1 MYILKQNLLCCLILS
16 FFSFQQNKILW
27 SADTNSAWGFLLEI
41 HFQKNFD
48 SMFSRNFYFRIGVK
62 VLLFFP
68 WRGENRPQPALLAKP
83 LQKSNK
89 MAKKKKKVFN
99 FRKSLPFLYQIGFS
113 GSICKHLE
121 NGFEGSWTRHTL
133 NLLISY
139 KISLLCGPYTTTST
153 SLTKTMTRS
162 FVLDLQLLLLSRT
175 FMPMEW
181 LNTWMGK
188 TTSQELGI
196 IRIIISVII
205 ITNSHKNGF
214 ILQHSKK
221 KKRLTFSCEL
231 LSFCPTIF

>member
-89 MAKKKKKVFN
+89 MARN
-99 FRKSLPFLYQIGFS
+99 
-113 GSICKHLE
+113 
-121 NGFEGSWTRHTL
+121 
-133 NLLISY
+133 
-139 KISLLCGPYTTTST
+139 
-153 SLTKTMTRS
+153 
-162 FVLDLQLLLLSRT
+162 
-175 FMPMEW
+175 
-181 LNTWMGK
+181 
-188 TTSQELGI
+188 
-196 IRIIISVII
+196 
-205 ITNSHKNGF
+205 
-214 ILQHSKK
+214 K
-221 KKRLTFSCEL
+221 KKRKYTTLGNHYPFCIKSDSRVVLASIWKMGLREVEQGIHWTYLFHTKLAYCAVRTPL
-231 LSFCPTIF
+231 LHH